1 MDSMNKKVVGIII
14 LVIFVVL
21 AIAGVFMFSS
31 SNSNSSGGLDS
42 SIQNEDDRVGNTN
55 LDSDR
60 VLVLYFSETGNT
72 QKLANLIS
80 QEVGGDFRR
89 IEPETPYPTGDE
101 LFDYTEEEAN
111 SNARPKFKDLDI
123 NMDDYDTIFIGY
135 PIWWYQMPMIMYTF
149 FDEYDLSD
157 KTIVPF
163 NTHEGS
169 GNSGTYQDIAEMES
183 DATVLDGLAIRG
195 GDMDSDQ
202 TDTVRNWLE
211 DLGFNE

>member
-1 MDSMNKKVVGIII
+1 MNKKVIGIII
-14 LVIFVVL
+14 AVVVI
-21 AIAGVFMFSS
+21 AIVAISAIFILNPSS
-31 SNSNSSGGLDS
+31 SNSSNGLDS
-42 SIQNEDDRVGNTN
+42 NIQNEDNRKGNTN
-55 LDSDR
+55 LDSDK

-80 QEVGGDFRR
+80 TEVGGDFRR

-111 SNARPKFKDLDI
+111 SDARPKFKELDI
-123 NMDDYDTIFIGY
+123 NLDDYDTIFVGY

-149 FDEYDLSD
+149 FDEYDFD
-157 KTIVPF
+157 GKTIVPF

-169 GNSGTYQDIAEMES
+169 GDSGTYDEIQELEPN
-183 DATVLDGLAIRG
+183 ATVLDGLAIRG
-195 GDMDSDQ
+195 GDMESDQ
-202 TDTVRNWLE
+202 TETVRSWLE

>member
-1 MDSMNKKVVGIII
+1 MKKNIGIII
-14 LVIFVVL
+14 GVVVAVIAVIAVIF
-21 AIAGVFMFSS
+21 MFTNNGGSV
-31 SNSNSSGGLDS
+31 GLDS
-42 SIQNEDDRVGNTN
+42 SIQNEDNRSGNTT

-72 QKLANLIS
+72 QKLANIIYD
-80 QEVGGDFRR
+80 EVGGDFRR
-89 IEPETPYPTGDE
+89 IEPVEAYPTGDA

-111 SNARPKFKDLDI
+111 NDARPEFKDLDI
-123 NMDDYDTIFIGY
+123 NIDDYDTIFVGY

-149 FDEYDLSD
+149 FDEYDLSG

-169 GNSGTYQDIAEMES
+169 GDSGTYSDIQDLEP

-195 GDMDSDQ
+195 GDMEGDQ
-202 TDTVRNWLE
+202 TETVRNWLE
-211 DLGFNE
+211 DLGFYE